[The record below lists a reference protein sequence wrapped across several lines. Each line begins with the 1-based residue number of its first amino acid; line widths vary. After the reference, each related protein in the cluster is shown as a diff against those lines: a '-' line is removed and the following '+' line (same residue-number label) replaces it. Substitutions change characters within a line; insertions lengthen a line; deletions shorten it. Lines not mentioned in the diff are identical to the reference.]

1 MHRKQRVAAIAAAA
15 AAAGALMMAGP
26 AVAMPPDPHLPS
38 ALPPA
43 SPTTLSLL
51 PTPDHVVIVM
61 EENRS
66 YDDVA
71 SAPYLEFLRGV
82 GADMTDSYAVGHPSE
97 RNYLALW
104 SGSTQGLTRD
114 TCPHTFPAPSLG
126 KQLLTTGR
134 TVAGYFESMP
144 SAGYLG
150 CASGLYVRRHNP
162 LADFRATSGPTSNL
176 PMTAFPTDFAQLP
189 TVSLVVPNLN
199 DDMHD
204 GSVSDGDRWL
214 EDHLSDY
221 QAWAQ
226 THNSVLIVT
235 WDEDDRSASNH
246 IDTVITGEHVAH
258 TTSGMP
264 ITHYNVL
271 HTIEQTYG
279 LPLLGPEAAP
289 IADVWQ

>member
-1 MHRKQRVAAIAAAA
+1 MRRKQRVAAAVVAA
-15 AAAGALMMAGP
+15 AAAGTLLIAGP
-26 AVAMPPDPHLPS
+26 ASAAPIPHPPSVSVS
-38 ALPPA
+38 APA
-43 SPTTLSLL
+43 LL
-51 PTPDHVVIVM
+51 PTPDHVVIVV

-71 SAPYLEFLRGV
+71 SAPYLGYLRSV

-114 TCPHTFPAPSLG
+114 TCPHLFRAPSLG
-126 KQLLTTGR
+126 KQLLSSGR

-144 SAGYLG
+144 YAGYLG

-162 LADFRATSGPTSNL
+162 LADFRATSGPESNL
-176 PMTAFPTDFAQLP
+176 PMTAFPTDYTELP

-204 GSVSDGDRWL
+204 GSVPEGDRWL
-214 EDHLSDY
+214 EDHLSGY
-221 QAWAQ
+221 QVWAQ

-235 WDEDDRSASNH
+235 WDEDDHSASNH

-258 TTSGMP
+258 TTSDAP
-264 ITHYNVL
+264 ITHFNVL
-271 HTIEQTYG
+271 HTIEQAYG
-279 LPLLGPEAAP
+279 LDLLGPEAAP

>member
-1 MHRKQRVAAIAAAA
+1 MHRKQRVAAIVAAAA
-15 AAAGALMMAGP
+15 TAGALMIAGP
-26 AVAMPPDPHLPS
+26 AVAVPDPHLPS
-38 ALPPA
+38 V
-43 SPTTLSLL
+43 SPTAPSLL
-51 PTPDHVVIVM
+51 PTPDHVVVVV

-66 YDDVA
+66 YYDVA
-71 SAPYLEFLRGV
+71 SAPYLGFLRSI

-104 SGSTQGLTRD
+104 SGSTQGLTND
-114 TCPHTFPAPSLG
+114 TCPHTFRAPSLG
-126 KQLLTTGR
+126 EQLLTTGR

-144 SAGYLG
+144 HAGYLG

-162 LADFRATSGPTSNL
+162 LADFRATSGPESNL
-176 PMTAFPTDFAQLP
+176 PMTAFPRDYTELP

-204 GSVSDGDRWL
+204 GTVSEADRWL
-214 EDHLSDY
+214 QDNLSGY
-221 QAWAQ
+221 EAWAE

-235 WDEDDRSASNH
+235 WDEDDHSASNH

-258 TTSGMP
+258 TTSDAP

-279 LPLLGPEAAP
+279 LDPLGPEAAP
-289 IADVWQ
+289 IADIWQ